1 MSEMERIDRAADYV
15 RDVLG
20 TAEIAIVLGSG
31 LGALAERIEGAEALP
46 YSDIPGFPVSTA
58 PEHKGRFVFGTI
70 GDKEVVLM
78 DGRVHL
84 YEGYTPQQVVM
95 PIRLMRQMGI
105 HTVLL
110 TNASGGIRRDLH
122 AGDLAVERV
131 HEVGVL
137 DRRDVISSL
146 VPSPLRGENDPS
158 LGVRFPDMRHVYD
171 EDLQRLFRQTAK
183 ALDIPLK
190 SGVYI
195 QLQGPAFETPAEIKM
210 CAALGADAV
219 GMSTAIE
226 AQAARHCG
234 LRVAGVSCI
243 TNLASGL
250 LDCPLT
256 SEEVGET
263 AAKVAENF
271 QSLILETVKRM

>member
-1 MSEMERIDRAADYV
+1 MQNVYEKLISCYESIQEKIPFTPKVA
-15 RDVLG
+15 L
-20 TAEIAIVLGSG
+20 VLGSG
-31 LGALAERIEGAEALP
+31 LGDYAEEIRVEAELD
-46 YSDIPGFPVSTA
+46 YHEIDGFPVSTVPGHA
-58 PEHKGRFVFGTI
+58 GKFIFGWI
-70 GDKEVVLM
+70 GSVPVVCM
-78 DGRVHL
+78 KGRVHF
-84 YEGYTPQQVVM
+84 YEGYPVSDVVL
-95 PIRLMRQMGI
+95 PIRLMKRMGAE
-105 HTVLL
+105 LLFL
-110 TNASGGIRRDLH
+110 TNASGGINPSFS
-122 AGDLAVERV
+122 AGDLMLLTD
-131 HEVGVL
+131 H
-137 DRRDVISSL
+137 ISSL

-263 AAKVAENF
+263 AAKVAEDF

>member
-1 MSEMERIDRAADYV
+1 MNTSTAS
-15 RDVLG
+15 VLSNKHPQIG
-20 TAEIAIVLGSG
+20 IVLGSG
-31 LGALAERIEGAEALP
+31 LGALADKIEVTETLS

-58 PEHKGRFVFGTI
+58 PGHKGRFVFGTV
-70 GDKEVVLM
+70 GNKEVVLM

-84 YEGYTPQQVVM
+84 YEGYTPQQVIM
-95 PIRLMRQMGI
+95 PIRLMRQMGV
-105 HTVLL
+105 HTLIL
-110 TNASGGIRRDLH
+110 TNASGGIRRDLQ
-122 AGDLAVERV
+122 AGDLMLLTD
-131 HEVGVL
+131 H
-137 DRRDVISSL
+137 ISSL
-146 VPSPLRGENDPS
+146 VPSPLQGENDPA

-171 EDLQRLFRQTAK
+171 ADLQRLFRQMAK
-183 ALDIPLK
+183 ALQISLK

-210 CAALGADAV
+210 CASLGADAV

-234 LRVAGVSCI
+234 LRVAGISCI

-256 SEEVGET
+256 AEEIGET
-263 AAKVAENF
+263 AAKVAEQF

>member
-1 MSEMERIDRAADYV
+1 M
-15 RDVLG
+15 
-20 TAEIAIVLGSG
+20 
-31 LGALAERIEGAEALP
+31 
-46 YSDIPGFPVSTA
+46 
-58 PEHKGRFVFGTI
+58 
-70 GDKEVVLM
+70 
-78 DGRVHL
+78 
-84 YEGYTPQQVVM
+84 
-95 PIRLMRQMGI
+95 
-105 HTVLL
+105 LL
-110 TNASGGIRRDLH
+110 TDH
-122 AGDLAVERV
+122 
-131 HEVGVL
+131 
-137 DRRDVISSL
+137 ISSL
-146 VPSPLRGENDPS
+146 VPSPLRGENDPA

>member
-1 MSEMERIDRAADYV
+1 MNTLAAT
-15 RDVLG
+15 VLSQRKPQVG
-20 TAEIAIVLGSG
+20 IVLGSG
-31 LGALAERIEGAEALP
+31 LGALANRIENPEIL
-46 YSDIPGFPVSTA
+46 YYKDIPDFPVSTA
-58 PEHKGRFVFGTI
+58 PGHKGRFVFGHI
-70 GDKEVVLM
+70 EHKEVVLM

-95 PIRLMRQMGI
+95 PIRLMRQMGVETLI
-105 HTVLL
+105 L
-110 TNASGGIRRDLH
+110 TNASGGIRRDLQ
-122 AGDLAVERV
+122 AGDFMLLTD
-131 HEVGVL
+131 H
-137 DRRDVISSL
+137 ISCL
-146 VPSPLRGENDPS
+146 VPSPLQGKNDPN

-171 EDLQRLFRQTAK
+171 PQLQQLFRQTAK
-183 ALDIPLK
+183 ELHIPLK

-195 QLQGPAFETPAEIKM
+195 QLQGPAFETPAEIRM
-210 CAALGADAV
+210 CAAMGADAV

-234 LRVAGVSCI
+234 LRVAGISCI

-263 AAKVAENF
+263 ADRVAASF
-271 QSLILETVKRM
+271 QTLLIETVKRM

>member
-1 MSEMERIDRAADYV
+1 MDTLSASVLRDRKPQI
-15 RDVLG
+15 G
-20 TAEIAIVLGSG
+20 IVLGSG

-58 PEHKGRFVFGTI
+58 PGHKGRFVFGTI

-122 AGDLAVERV
+122 AGDLMLLTD
-131 HEVGVL
+131 H
-137 DRRDVISSL
+137 ISSL
-146 VPSPLRGENDPS
+146 VPSPLRGENDPA

-226 AQAARHCG
+226 AQAARHCE